1 MEKGLNY
8 IKDLETYIT
17 IMEYNK
23 EKIYEKYN
31 SKKIEKIV
39 KLDNLKLKI
48 PKNEDNVPTESNII
62 SISSKQN
69 KEDKAQKKNKNIKD
83 LINKVKLIIKF
94 CKEKNT
100 FLIYFT
106 NNFWQYILNY
116 YNKPKDDYIEICFKL
131 RELFKEYHSLVL
143 NIFKDKSE
151 SFTIKKEA
159 KIYFERDEFAIILD
173 QIIRQYNNN
182 SEKIKENI
190 DKLAII
196 IKYNPYYRESR
207 YSNKVDCDIF
217 DQFDLNENN
226 EYIEFRQMNFEI
238 IFKDSITDYIKKFM
252 GKIKN
257 ISNFDAVMKLININ
271 NIEDK
276 SFYLKQ
282 LRTKYDNIINN
293 EIGLLTDEKLKEAV
307 HIVSKIVILN
317 YIYETEKKKFD
328 FINEKIKMLDNKNI
342 IPLIF
347 IEIIN
352 ICFNKEDKNDNKNE
366 IKNID
371 EFENKIVMI
380 DEEYKDKDF
389 DKLKQFIIDEFSSKI
404 ESEENIKNILNLLDC
419 LEKIDKKNKE
429 DDYMINEFLQALIS
443 KNSFYKDEFF
453 SLGINYRIL
462 LLCKLFKKYKED
474 KNNKINETIKNYY
487 QKTLDNIHKDIEGN
501 IKKSKLEEFL
511 KNDENLVKQRLEL
524 IQIVVPSYN
533 QNEKYS
539 QLKTTNE
546 NINKDINY
554 LKDIKD
560 NIILYYKECYQD
572 IIQRITDVVKT
583 NQNRKIMD
591 YKKGGIIGDLIK
603 ETEELSQISSKIK
616 EVKNFLLFNAIYE
629 NNPRKDERKKF
640 NESYEILK
648 KIGDCLKDKNKNND
662 IIISDLNN
670 EYKDYFK
677 SIKEKLCNNEK
688 DAEHFINDLKNYYNL
703 ENNEL
708 ISKLDIFFKSKIYEL
723 DINSII
729 FFFEY
734 KFKVDE
740 WNEKL
745 PPKDFVLKWEEN
757 FQNIIDDLER
767 LNESQIYKY
776 KDIKKY
782 NKYNKFFRCLYKKE
796 EAIDFLFSKSSE
808 DIINLKNKI
817 QPTDRTINIKDII
830 DTENCVFIINKMKKF
845 ESNSEIFD
853 YIKTLDKEIE

>member
-1 MEKGLNY
+1 
-8 IKDLETYIT
+8 
-17 IMEYNK
+17 MEYNK

-173 QIIRQYNNN
+173 QIIRQDNNN

-282 LRTKYDNIINN
+282 LRTKYDNIISN

-511 KNDENLVKQRLEL
+511 KNDENLVKQR
-524 IQIVVPSYN
+524 
-533 QNEKYS
+533 
-539 QLKTTNE
+539 
-546 NINKDINY
+546 
-554 LKDIKD
+554 
-560 NIILYYKECYQD
+560 
-572 IIQRITDVVKT
+572 
-583 NQNRKIMD
+583 
-591 YKKGGIIGDLIK
+591 
-603 ETEELSQISSKIK
+603 
-616 EVKNFLLFNAIYE
+616 
-629 NNPRKDERKKF
+629 
-640 NESYEILK
+640 
-648 KIGDCLKDKNKNND
+648 
-662 IIISDLNN
+662 
-670 EYKDYFK
+670 
-677 SIKEKLCNNEK
+677 
-688 DAEHFINDLKNYYNL
+688 
-703 ENNEL
+703 
-708 ISKLDIFFKSKIYEL
+708 
-723 DINSII
+723 
-729 FFFEY
+729 
-734 KFKVDE
+734 
-740 WNEKL
+740 
-745 PPKDFVLKWEEN
+745 
-757 FQNIIDDLER
+757 
-767 LNESQIYKY
+767 
-776 KDIKKY
+776 
-782 NKYNKFFRCLYKKE
+782 
-796 EAIDFLFSKSSE
+796 
-808 DIINLKNKI
+808 
-817 QPTDRTINIKDII
+817 
-830 DTENCVFIINKMKKF
+830 
-845 ESNSEIFD
+845 
-853 YIKTLDKEIE
+853 